1 MLGNRDS
8 VLQSNPRYALDES
21 LARPV
26 AQALA
31 SVGIPILSVIDI
43 FGRPGATDDE
53 ILTWCRKEGGIWIHA
68 DDRRHRRLLREGSG
82 GARTVWVFRLCGK
95 MRIAEQLRIL
105 AVVLP
110 RLEDRIDSNPS
121 ILYYIASAAS
131 VLATPKLTA
140 ARR

>member
-1 MLGNRDS
+1 MTGKRDS
-8 VLQSNPRYALDES
+8 VLQTNPRYALDES

-31 SVGIPILSVIDI
+31 TVGIPILSVIDI
-43 FGRPGATDDE
+43 FKRSGATDDE
-53 ILTWCRKEGGIWIHA
+53 VLAWCRKEDGIWIHA
-68 DDRRHRRLLREGSG
+68 DDTRHRRLLREGSG
-82 GARTVWVFRLCGK
+82 GARTVWVFRLGGK

-121 ILYYIASAAS
+121 IFHYIASANS
-131 VLATPKLTA
+131 SLATPELTA
-140 ARR
+140 AKN